1 MNVKR
6 ESLTTEL
13 IPELK
18 QEAKRLRGQPTEHL
32 TKTPNRFLNNHL
44 YQSGLLVDWSRQFID
59 ARVFKL
65 LDDYASQVQVHKFL
79 RLMAGNDL
87 VNTTE
92 QRAASHIQQR
102 ELIHNI
108 TNLDNQEIQQSRT
121 EMLNLASS
129 IREGKQLGYSG
140 KRFTDILHIGI
151 GGSHLGA
158 ELVCTAL
165 STNPT
170 LRIHFVTA
178 VNFEQLEQLLSRLNP
193 ASTLCVVASKSY
205 TTYETIENAR
215 LIRRWFTERTSP
227 STNFTSHFVHIT
239 SNDKL
244 PPDREVILKVPDSV
258 GGRYSVWSSMGFP
271 IALTLGQE
279 PYLDF
284 LRGAHEMDVHVLA
297 TENPADNLA
306 IRLALLSLWNI
317 SGLDATS
324 HLVLTYDTRF
334 RHLASYLQQLEMES
348 NGKSTTTERQPV
360 SSPTSPV
367 VWGGSE
373 TEGQHAY
380 HQWLHQGTHNY
391 SADILAILP
400 DTTSTDMDNLN
411 WVVANALAQSSV
423 MLNGVQ
429 VSHNNKF
436 KEIKGQHGSTVFL
449 LKHLDAKTLGSLLA
463 LYEHKVAC
471 LGYFWGIN
479 SFDQWGVETG
489 KQLANDVVQLLQ
501 SKNLQGI
508 DPTLSDFVA
517 KIEFLQTT
525 SD

>member
-1 MNVKR
+1 MNVNR
-6 ESLTTEL
+6 DSLTTEL
-13 IPELK
+13 IRELK
-18 QEAKRLRGQPTEHL
+18 GEAKRLRGQPTEHL
-32 TKTPNRFLNNHL
+32 TKTPNRFRNNHQ

-59 ARVFKL
+59 ERVFKL
-65 LDDYASQVQVHKFL
+65 LDDYATQCQVHHFL
-79 RLMAGNDL
+79 HLIAGNEI

-92 QRAASHIQQR
+92 QRAASHIQHR
-102 ELIHNI
+102 ELKHNI
-108 TNLDNQEIQQSRT
+108 TNLDNQELQQSRT
-121 EMLNLASS
+121 EMLNLAIA
-129 IREGKQLGYSG
+129 IRDGTQLGCSG
-140 KRFTDILHIGI
+140 KRFTDILHVGI

-158 ELVCTAL
+158 ELVCNSL
-165 STNPT
+165 SSNST
-170 LRIHFVTA
+170 LRIHFVTT
-178 VNFEQLEQLLSRLNP
+178 VNFEQLKQLLSRLNP
-193 ASTLCVVASKSY
+193 DSTLCVVASKSY
-205 TTYETIENAR
+205 TTYETIENAQ
-215 LIRRWFTERTSP
+215 LIRRWFIERTSP
-227 STNFTSHFVHIT
+227 NTDFTSHFVHIT
-239 SNDKL
+239 SNADL
-244 PPDREVILKVPDSV
+244 PPDREVVLKVPDSV

-279 PYLDF
+279 QYLDF
-284 LRGAHEMDVHVLA
+284 LHGAHEMDVHVLE
-297 TENPADNLA
+297 TENPATNLA

-324 HLVLTYDTRF
+324 HLVLTYDTRL

-348 NGKSTTTERQPV
+348 NGKSMTTEQQPV
-360 SSPTSPV
+360 SCPTSPV

-380 HQWLHQGTHNY
+380 HQWLHQGTQNY
-391 SADILAILP
+391 NADIFAILP
-400 DTTSTDMDNLN
+400 EASSNDADNLN
-411 WVVANALAQSSV
+411 WVIANALAQSSV

-429 VSHNNKF
+429 TSHNNRF

-449 LKHLDAKTLGSLLA
+449 LKQLDAKTLGSLLA

-501 SKNLQGI
+501 SKDLSGI

-517 KIEFLQTT
+517 KIKFLQA
-525 SD
+525 SSE